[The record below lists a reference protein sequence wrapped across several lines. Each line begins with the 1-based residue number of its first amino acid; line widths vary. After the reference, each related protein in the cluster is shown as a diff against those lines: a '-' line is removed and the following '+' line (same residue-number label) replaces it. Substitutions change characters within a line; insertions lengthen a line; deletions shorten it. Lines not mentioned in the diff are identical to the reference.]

1 MTIHWNEKRYY
12 SLDYYLKENYGE
24 KLYKLSLNGGMT
36 CPNRDG
42 TLDTRGCIFCSRG
55 GSGDFAADSAVS
67 VTEQIEQA
75 KALIASKQTGSSY
88 IAYFQAFTNTYAPVS
103 RLRELFTEAIHHP
116 DIRILSIATRPDCL
130 SEEILDLL
138 EKARRFEENPNRKI
152 LEGKVVATL
161 FFEPSTRTR
170 LSFETAVNRLGGKVI
185 GFSDASTTSS
195 SKGETL
201 KDTIMMVSNYVD
213 LIIMRH
219 HLEGAARYA
228 SEISSVPVINA
239 GDGANQH
246 PSQTML
252 DLYSIYKTQGTLS
265 NLNITMV
272 GDLKYGRTVHSL
284 LMAMSHFNPTFHFV
298 APDELKMPIE
308 YKLFCEQNHIPYFE
322 HTEFSEEVINQ
333 ADILYMTRVQ
343 RERFTDLMEYE
354 KVKNV
359 YTLHNSML
367 EHSKDNLRILHPLPR
382 VNEISYDVDSNPKA
396 YYFQQAKNGLFARQA
411 IICKVLG
418 IEV

>member
-1 MTIHWNEKRYY
+1 MKRE
-12 SLDYYLKENYGE
+12 SLV
-24 KLYKLSLNGGMT
+24 SIT
-36 CPNRDG
+36 
-42 TLDTRGCIFCSRG
+42 
-55 GSGDFAADSAVS
+55 DF
-67 VTEQIEQA
+67 
-75 KALIASKQTGSSY
+75 SK
-88 IAYFQAFTNTYAPVS
+88 
-103 RLRELFTEAIHHP
+103 
-116 DIRILSIATRPDCL
+116 
-130 SEEILDLL
+130 EEILDLL
-138 EKARRFEENPNRKI
+138 EKARRFEENPNRRI

-170 LSFETAVNRLGGKVI
+170 LSFETAVNRLGGRVI

-201 KDTIMMVSNYVD
+201 KDTIIMVSNYVD

-228 SEISSVPVINA
+228 SEVSSVPIVNA

-252 DLYSIYKTQGTLS
+252 DLYSIYKTQGKLE
-265 NLNITMV
+265 NLNIVMV

-298 APDELKMPIE
+298 APDELKMPNE
-308 YKLFCEQNHIPYFE
+308 YKIFCDEHNIPYYE
-322 HTEFSEEVINQ
+322 HSEFSEEVINQ

-367 EHSKDNLRILHPLPR
+367 DNSKENLRILHPLPR
-382 VNEISYDVDSNPKA
+382 VNEIDYDVDNNPKA